1 MKIIGYCD
9 GSAFK
14 NGKKGARASW
24 GYSIS
29 YTDDGIVYEE
39 NEGALLEGEVQTN
52 QRAEMTAMIKLCQR
66 ATKLRNHAV
75 LFSCEVYSDSAYCIN
90 CYEQKWYVKW
100 IKNNWINSKGQK
112 VANIDLWKK
121 LIPFFEDNDFI
132 FKKVKGH
139 SGLEGN
145 ERADAIARSYNIE

>member
-1 MKIIGYCD
+1 
-9 GSAFK
+9 
-14 NGKKGARASW
+14 
-24 GYSIS
+24 
-29 YTDDGIVYEE
+29 
-39 NEGALLEGEVQTN
+39 
-52 QRAEMTAMIKLCQR
+52 MTAMIKLCQR
-66 ATKLRNHAV
+66 ATKLRNHAI

-112 VANIDLWKK
+112 VANIDLWEK
-121 LIPFFEDNDFI
+121 LIPFFEDADFI

-145 ERADAIARSYNIE
+145 ERADAIARSYNIK